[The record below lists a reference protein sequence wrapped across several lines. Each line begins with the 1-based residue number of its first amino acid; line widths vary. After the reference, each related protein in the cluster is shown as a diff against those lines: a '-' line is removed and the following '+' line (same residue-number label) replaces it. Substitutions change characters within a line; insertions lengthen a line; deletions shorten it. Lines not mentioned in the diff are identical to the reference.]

1 MNAVFPGSSLHYMK
15 VISVPRYEDFEI
27 QRFGKNLWEFLGL
40 GFTRENRVGAEK
52 ADCSPYLSA
61 ENIDPK
67 WWEANGGSVEVLKK
81 AVKEERDKRREN
93 ESVEWVERR
102 F

>member
-1 MNAVFPGSSLHYMK
+1 MK

-27 QRFGKNLWEFLGL
+27 QRFGKNHWEFLGL
-40 GFTRENRVGAEK
+40 GFTRENRLGPEK
-52 ADCSPYLSA
+52 ADCSPYLSV

-67 WWEANGGSVEVLKK
+67 WWEANGGSVEGLNK
-81 AVKEERDKRREN
+81 AVIEEREKRRGAEG
-93 ESVEWVERR
+93 VEWIERR